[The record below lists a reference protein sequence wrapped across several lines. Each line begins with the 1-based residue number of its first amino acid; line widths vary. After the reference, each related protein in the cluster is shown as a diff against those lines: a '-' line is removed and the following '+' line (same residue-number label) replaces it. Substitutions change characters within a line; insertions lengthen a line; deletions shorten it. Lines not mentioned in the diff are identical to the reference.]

1 MNFIHQKLEC
11 GEFQDVFKEMKI
23 KTESLIGS
31 EYCLD
36 ANLDVVLSSSVA
48 GEDGNDRSATLSI
61 TGRYTACC
69 VQCAFSVCLFYA
81 FFSHFVKNLF
91 QYQMACALKY

>member
-36 ANLDVVLSSSVA
+36 ANLDVVLSSTVS
-48 GEDGNDRSATLSI
+48 GEDGNDRSKTLSI
-61 TGRYTACC
+61 TGIFCFMLRIRVLY
-69 VQCAFSVCLFYA
+69 
-81 FFSHFVKNLF
+81 
-91 QYQMACALKY
+91 LK